1 MRRFFAL
8 TLRIY
13 TKILQALFLTG
24 LVFFILNFIFP
35 LDTTKLQEY
44 SVIVTD
50 YQGQPVHI
58 YQTKNG
64 YWRLPVKLDKIDPK
78 FVRFLQVVEDKR
90 FFQHPG
96 IDPFALFRASWQL
109 VTNGR
114 IVSGGS
120 TITMQTARLLEP
132 RPRNFASKIVEMFRA
147 VQLELGYSKQEI
159 LEMYLNLTPY
169 GGNIQ
174 GLRAASLLYFGK
186 EPFVLSDA
194 EIALLIGL
202 PQSPESTRPDR
213 FPEKAKLIRDFV
225 LDKLAKAD
233 VLTKDEVMQGQA
245 QIVPHRRLN
254 VPRLSPHLSYR
265 LFSSAE
271 KSVPAPVIPTS
282 LDVNIQTSVEQLAQ
296 NKQIF
301 LQNGATLAI
310 LVVENKTRLVRA
322 YVGSGNFYD
331 PKILGQNDMV
341 RAIRSP
347 GSTLKPLIYGIAFDQ
362 LFLHPETLINDAPI
376 RFGDYAPQ
384 NFDRNFHGN
393 VNARKALQLS
403 LNIPAVLI
411 LNRLGPDHFLE
422 VLKNSGIIF
431 HLPPGMQRAG
441 LPIALGGIGIN
452 LEQLVTLYTGFA
464 NDGWVKPLNYA
475 PVIPTTEGVRL
486 MGDIAAWYIRQILQ
500 DSPSPPGMIAAKYLK
515 QGREVAFKTGT
526 SYGFRDAWAIG
537 YDQDYTVGVW
547 VGRPDGSFSP
557 YQIGREEAA
566 PILFDVFNQLPV
578 LSSSSPKKP
587 DNFQEI
593 KWEDLPISLKFFNNK
608 KNVVSL
614 NNLYS
619 QANQIKIDFPLDK
632 SVVEVKTQPAIESI
646 MLEISGG
653 KPPFLWF
660 VNGQQIDFPKYRRK
674 ISWTPSEVGF
684 ARITVM
690 DSDNQSY
697 TVEIWLKEH
706 AL

>member
-1 MRRFFAL
+1 MMRFFSL
-8 TLRIY
+8 TLKIY
-13 TKILQALFLTG
+13 TKILKALFITG
-24 LVFFILNFIFP
+24 LIFFVLNFIFP
-35 LDTTKLQEY
+35 LNLTKLEEY
-44 SVIVTD
+44 SVLIAD

-58 YQTKNG
+58 YQTQKG
-64 YWRLPVKLDKIDPK
+64 YWRLPLNLEKVDPK
-78 FVRFLQVVEDKR
+78 LIKFLQIVEDKR
-90 FFQHPG
+90 FLNHPG
-96 IDPFALFRASWQL
+96 FDVLALFRASWQL
-109 VTNGR
+109 LTHGR
-114 IVSGGS
+114 VVSGAS

-132 RPRNFASKIVEMFRA
+132 RSRNLLSKFIEIFRA
-147 VQLELGYSKQEI
+147 VQLELGYSKQDI

-186 EPFVLSDA
+186 EPLVLSDA
-194 EIALLIGL
+194 EIALLIAL

-225 LDKLAKAD
+225 INKLEKAE
-233 VLTKDEVMQGQA
+233 VFTKNEAMQA
-245 QIVPHRRLN
+245 QSQVLPQQRFE
-254 VPRLSPHLSYR
+254 VPRLASHLSYR
-265 LFSSAE
+265 LFKSAE
-271 KSVPAPVIPTS
+271 KSALPQIIPTS
-282 LDVNIQTSVEQLAQ
+282 LDLNIQKTVEQLAQ
-296 NKQIF
+296 NKQTF

-322 YVGSGNFYD
+322 YIGSGNFYD

-347 GSTLKPLIYGIAFDQ
+347 GSTLKPLIYGIGFDQ
-362 LFLHPETLINDAPI
+362 LFLHPETLINDAPV

-384 NFDRNFHGN
+384 NFDRKFYGN

-411 LNRLGPDHFLE
+411 LDRIGPDHFLE
-422 VLKNSGIIF
+422 ILKNAGIIF
-431 HLPPGMQRAG
+431 HLPPGIQRAG
-441 LPIALGGIGIN
+441 LPIALGGIGIS

-464 NDGWVKPLNYA
+464 NNGWVKPLNYA
-475 PVIPTTEGVRL
+475 PIAQTTEGVRL
-486 MGDIAAWYIRQILQ
+486 MNDIPAWYIRQILQ
-500 DSPSPPGMIAAKYLK
+500 DSPAPPGMIAAKYLK

-566 PILFDVFNQLPV
+566 PVLFDVFNQLPV
-578 LSSSSPKKP
+578 LSTTTLKKP

-593 KWEDLPISLKFFNNK
+593 KWEDLPLSLKYFNNK
-608 KNVVSL
+608 KNILSL
-614 NNLYS
+614 SNLYS

-632 SVVEVKTQPAIESI
+632 SVIEVRTQPTIESI

-660 VNGQQIDFPKYRRK
+660 VNGQQIDFPRYRRK
-674 ISWTPSEVGF
+674 ISWTPSDIGF

-697 TVEIWLKEH
+697 SVEIWLKEH
-706 AL
+706 AF